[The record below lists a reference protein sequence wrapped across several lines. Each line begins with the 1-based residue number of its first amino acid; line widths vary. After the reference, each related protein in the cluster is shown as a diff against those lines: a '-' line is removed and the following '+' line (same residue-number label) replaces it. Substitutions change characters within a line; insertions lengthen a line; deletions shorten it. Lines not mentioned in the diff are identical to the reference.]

1 MVKKWWGRLLRG
13 GHCDSVF
20 WMEYY
25 EPDMRVSFIVAIA
38 RATLFPVG
46 CRGSGKGSK
55 NSERGVSF
63 LYVLNKCVNR
73 AYGAG
78 VAEGLCGIGVWL
90 SIF

>member
-63 LYVLNKCVNR
+63 LYVLNGELKATVR
-73 AYGAG
+73 KRHT
-78 VAEGLCGIGVWL
+78 LTSSPTFL
-90 SIF
+90 